1 MAVKSD
7 RARDQL
13 DPGPRKIVRGAD
25 AVTES
30 AAASENRAASA
41 AERVAKSAHKRA

>member
-7 RARDQL
+7 RPRDQL

-30 AAASENRAASA
+30 AAADLHDYVFA
-41 AERVAKSAHKRA
+41 RVAGV